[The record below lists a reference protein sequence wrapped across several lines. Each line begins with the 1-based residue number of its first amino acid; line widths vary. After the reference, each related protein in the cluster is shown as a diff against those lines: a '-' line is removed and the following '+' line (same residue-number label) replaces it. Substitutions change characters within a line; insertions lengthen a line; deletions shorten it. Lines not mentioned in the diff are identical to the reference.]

1 MVSQE
6 KPLVS
11 VIMSAYNAGRY
22 IAQAIKGILNQTY
35 PNIELII
42 VDANSSDNTAEII
55 KRFARIDRRVKPIFL
70 NRRITIAKAR
80 NIAIKNAKGQ
90 FYATADADDISVS
103 SRIKKQVIF
112 LKKYK
117 DCQICGTWYT
127 KTERPETGQGG
138 LVRYLPWLPED
149 IENELHIH
157 NAIGGASNFIRA
169 EVFHKLGGYNE
180 DLKIGE
186 DWDLHIRAIKNGM
199 EIRVIPEVLVLYRM
213 HPDSMIHIVPPTPWK
228 NPLKLVSPWDA
239 KVSAS
244 LFDVPLNK
252 LYDVQSKWINDKLV
266 KFIDSKKTI
275 LWRGPRAPIY
285 VPYFIKW
292 AMKRNVKIAGIAGI
306 NCYYC
311 GLDPIKINDIKKYLG
326 RGYKVVICDSDKT
339 RVDASMFLE
348 SLGAKAWKDYICV
361 VPYLTRLAEIETA
374 KKYVEWE
381 RKNR

>member
-11 VIMSAYNAGRY
+11 VIMSSYNAGRY

-35 PNIELII
+35 SNIELII

-90 FYATADADDISVS
+90 FYATADADDISVP

-117 DCQICGTWYT
+117 DCQICGSWHVRS
-127 KTERPETGQGG
+127 KSPETGQGG
-138 LVRYLPWLPED
+138 VIEYVTWLPKD
-149 IENELHIH
+149 IENELPIR
-157 NAIGGASNFIRA
+157 NCIGGPSNFIRA
-169 EVFHKLGGYNE
+169 EAFHKLGGYNE

-186 DWDLHIRAIKNGM
+186 DYHLHVKALKHGM
-199 EIRVIPEVLVLYRM
+199 GLRVLPEVLVRFRVHSASITHGVLA
-213 HPDSMIHIVPPTPWK
+213 VPWK

-239 KVSAS
+239 KVSAFF
-244 LFDVPLNK
+244 FDVPLNK
-252 LYDVQSKWINDKLV
+252 LYDVQKKWINDKLV
-266 KFIDSKKTI
+266 KFIDSKGII
-275 LWRGPRAPIY
+275 LWKESREPIF
-285 VPYFIKW
+285 VPYFIEW
-292 AMKRNVKIAGIAGI
+292 AMKRNVKIVGIIGDTPFCGI
-306 NCYYC
+306 EPFKVNT
-311 GLDPIKINDIKKYLG
+311 IKKYLDKG
-326 RGYKVVICDSDKT
+326 FKVVICEGGKT
-339 RVDASMFLE
+339 RADAEMFLE

-361 VPYLTRLAEIETA
+361 VPYLTRLAEIEIT
-374 KKYVEWE
+374 KKYVERE